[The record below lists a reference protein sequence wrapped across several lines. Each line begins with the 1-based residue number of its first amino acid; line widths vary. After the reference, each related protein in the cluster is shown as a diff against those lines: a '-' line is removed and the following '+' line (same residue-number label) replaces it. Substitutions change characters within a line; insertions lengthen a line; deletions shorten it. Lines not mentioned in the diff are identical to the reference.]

1 MKIGII
7 GHKRIPSNEGGI
19 EKGVEEHSVRMA
31 KIGHQVTVYNRGGHK
46 VFGKEYD
53 KRKQKKYKGVNIVT
67 VPTVKGAA
75 CVPIYSFFA
84 TIHAAIVG
92 YDCVSYR
99 ASGSCVMIPL
109 AKMLGLRTVAS
120 LHGIDSQR
128 DKWGG
133 FASRYLEFGEKM
145 AATKADVC
153 LVLSKNMKEYI
164 DNKYHSNS
172 VLFANGIDKPKKHI
186 PEIIK
191 NKYELN
197 KETYVLSL
205 GRIVPEKGIHYLIE
219 AFKKCSTEKKLV
231 IAGGAESNKEYYNN
245 LLELAKDDKRIIFT
259 GYVEGQE
266 IQELYSNAYIF
277 ALPSNLE
284 GMANALLEAMSYD
297 NCCLISDIPENTE
310 VVEKKAVWFKKG
322 NVEDLKNELQNL
334 LDHPEFVEKYR
345 KDAGDY
351 VLKKYNW
358 DYIVEQMLDIYSGNI
373 VEYKEILKRHGIE

>member
-1 MKIGII
+1 
-7 GHKRIPSNEGGI
+7 
-19 EKGVEEHSVRMA
+19 
-31 KIGHQVTVYNRGGHK
+31 
-46 VFGKEYD
+46 
-53 KRKQKKYKGVNIVT
+53 
-67 VPTVKGAA
+67 
-75 CVPIYSFFA
+75 
-84 TIHAAIVG
+84 
-92 YDCVSYR
+92 
-99 ASGSCVMIPL
+99 MIPL

>member
-1 MKIGII
+1 M
-7 GHKRIPSNEGGI
+7 
-19 EKGVEEHSVRMA
+19 
-31 KIGHQVTVYNRGGHK
+31 
-46 VFGKEYD
+46 
-53 KRKQKKYKGVNIVT
+53 
-67 VPTVKGAA
+67 
-75 CVPIYSFFA
+75 
-84 TIHAAIVG
+84 
-92 YDCVSYR
+92 
-99 ASGSCVMIPL
+99 
-109 AKMLGLRTVAS
+109 
-120 LHGIDSQR
+120 
-128 DKWGG
+128 
-133 FASRYLEFGEKM
+133 
-145 AATKADVC
+145 
-153 LVLSKNMKEYI
+153 
-164 DNKYHSNS
+164 
-172 VLFANGIDKPKKHI
+172 
-186 PEIIK
+186 
-191 NKYELN
+191 
-197 KETYVLSL
+197 LSL

>member
-31 KIGHQVTVYNRGGHK
+31 KIGHQVTVYNRGGHN

-219 AFKKCSTEKKLV
+219 AFKKCSTKKKLV